1 MNAPTPQGLDHS
13 GPHAVR
19 LVRVELDGEV
29 VTGLVLGDEIVEL
42 DVSWTEALA
51 ALADGAGT
59 TLVPDPPARRVPLE
73 GTTLEMPL
81 ELEGEVYCVGLN
93 YRAHEAE
100 ASELVD
106 EVRLVP
112 IIFVKS
118 HRAMAPP
125 AAELPLPSSMS
136 EEFDWEVE
144 LGVVIGREAVDVEP
158 EDAWSHVAGYCVVND
173 ITARDVQ
180 KRHQQW
186 HLGKNAP
193 ASTPIGPW
201 VVERD
206 ALPVPIDA
214 QVRLLVNGVEK
225 QRSRT
230 SLLIHDIP
238 KLISLLSRTTTLRP
252 GDVIATGTPSGVG
265 FVRVPPEFLRD
276 GDVVEAVVDGVGALT
291 NLVRTTSA
299 AGVGR
304 DAEMSVASASA
315 GS

>member
-1 MNAPTPQGLDHS
+1 MNAATPPGLDHT
-13 GPHAVR
+13 GTDARR
-19 LVRVELDGEV
+19 LVRVEVDGEL
-29 VTGLVLGDEIVEL
+29 VTGIVLGDEIVEL
-42 DVSWTEALA
+42 DVSWTQALA
-51 ALADGAGT
+51 ALADGGGAS
-59 TLVPDPPARRVPLE
+59 LVPGAGARRLPLD

-81 ELEGEVYCVGLN
+81 EHGSEVYCVGLN

-118 HRAMAPP
+118 YRAMAPP
-125 AAELPLPSSMS
+125 AAVLSLPGSMS

-144 LGVVIGREAVDVEP
+144 LGVVIGREAVDVAP

-214 QVRLLVNGVEK
+214 EVRLLVNGIEK

-238 KLISLLSRTTTLRP
+238 KLISLLSATTTLQP
-252 GDVIATGTPSGVG
+252 GDVIATGTPAGVG
-265 FVRVPPEFLRD
+265 FVRVPPEYLHD
-276 GDVVEAVVDGVGALT
+276 GDVVEAVVEGVGTLTNVVRTDAALT
-291 NLVRTTSA
+291 SRRGTQ
-299 AGVGR
+299 
-304 DAEMSVASASA
+304 MSIASASA